1 MNVLIDARNRVYS
14 DFFQRSRL
22 DAYER
27 LLETALRVEYQIVSV
42 GGLWRRSQAG
52 PLDAT
57 GRYLVLRHDIDTDS
71 ETARAMWNI
80 DHRLGVETSYF
91 FRLSTLDRELMTDIA
106 NAGSEA
112 SYHYEELASV
122 AKRRRP
128 RSRTDALRLLPEAKE
143 QFAANLARLRTTT
156 GLPMAVVASHGD
168 FVNRRL
174 GLPNWMLLDDGDL
187 RRELA
192 IELEAYDEA
201 YLTHITTRHA
211 DGPYPRRWNPTDPL
225 SAIEAHEPVIA
236 VLVHPRHW
244 RVNRVVNARDNAQR
258 VVEGLRLMLR
268 V

>member
-1 MNVLIDARNRVYS
+1 VKVLIDARNRVYS

-27 LLETALRVEYQIVSV
+27 LLETALRVEYQVVSV
-42 GGLWRRSQAG
+42 GGLWRRRQAG
-52 PLDAT
+52 VLGAT
-57 GRYLVLRHDIDTDS
+57 ERYLVLRHDIDTDS
-71 ETARAMWNI
+71 ATARIMWTI

-106 NAGSEA
+106 NGGSEA

-128 RSRTDALRLLPEAKE
+128 RSRSDALRLLPEAKE
-143 QFAANLARLRTTT
+143 LFAANLARLRAMT
-156 GLPMAVVASHGD
+156 GLPMTVVASHGD

-174 GLPNWMLLDDGDL
+174 GLPNWMLLDDGEL

-201 YLTHITTRHA
+201 YLAHLTTRHA
-211 DGPYPRRWNPTDPL
+211 DGPYPRHWYPLDPL
-225 SAIEAHEPVIA
+225 TAIEAREPVIS

-244 RVNRVVNARDNAQR
+244 RVNRLVNARDNAQR
-258 VVEGLRLMLR
+258 VVEGLRLKLR